1 MISSTTSI
9 PWTSFAKRDVVAGYN
24 KGLCYKC
31 IVGIDDVFEK
41 KFNVTQDKFQIP
53 GNCLSKKSKD
63 DLVLKFDDSIS

>member
-41 KFNVTQDKFQIP
+41 KFNVTQDKF
-53 GNCLSKKSKD
+53 
-63 DLVLKFDDSIS
+63 